1 MKKIMLC
8 LLVLAILASLCGC
21 NSGGAQRGDNPVPNK
36 AQSVAGVNPE
46 SSSPSSRD
54 DSQIRKIVQGL
65 IANESD
71 WANAERMPE
80 SGIAGFYATGYM
92 FFDIDLDGNKDL
104 LVQLGTTEELHCETL
119 AYSFDND
126 GHITPIKK
134 SKNLSYS
141 AENLTLWEDDEGNR
155 FYLNHY
161 SRLEGNHSI
170 EVWNKL
176 TCVDGTIKE
185 TNLFRAVYDI
195 DSKPTSSQESSQVSS
210 AESQPV
216 SSSYQYYAKSEYFIG
231 SNDKAVSKDNFD
243 KSFNEFRG
251 KLTQIS
257 VKTIF
262 IRSKQWA
269 LYTNIQKEN
278 EMLSALQ

>member
-1 MKKIMLC
+1 MKKVMLC
-8 LLVLAILASLCGC
+8 LLVLALLASLCGC

-36 AQSVAGVNPE
+36 AQSVAGVNNA
-46 SSSPSSRD
+46 SSAPVSKD
-54 DSQIRKIVQGL
+54 DSQIRKIIQGL
-65 IANESD
+65 LANEGS
-71 WANAERMPE
+71 WNNAESMPE
-80 SGIAGFYATGYM
+80 SGVSGFFATGYM

-119 AYSFDND
+119 AFSLDDEGNV
-126 GHITPIKK
+126 TPFKK
-134 SKNLSYS
+134 SKGLSYS
-141 AENLTLWEDDEGNR
+141 AENLTLWEDEEGNR

-185 TNLFRAVYDI
+185 TPLYRAVYDT
-195 DSKPTSSQESSQVSS
+195 DANPASSQESSEISS
-210 AESQPV
+210 TASQSV
-216 SSSYQYYAKSEYFIG
+216 SSSYQYYAKGEYFIG
-231 SNDKAVSKDNFD
+231 SGDKAVSKESFD

-262 IRSKQWA
+262 IRSNQWA
-269 LYTNIQKEN
+269 LYTTVQKEN